1 MDAKFI
7 AIIQKVISDR
17 GKSIV
22 NNHAV
27 FNSLLADYARGEF
40 MRERRFLIQELKT
53 TSFDDLMRRYA
64 GQSQSAKS
72 QPAPLPVPAENNVHC
87 TKCGFLLLD
96 DATFCSKCGAKVS
109 GGNNEDSSMIDR
121 FVQCGGRLTTNLCC
135 DCIYFQWVDEK
146 KGEMLC
152 TRYNLEGVLIP
163 TAEFEDYEELKERDR
178 RIKKGFKCLE
188 AENNEKATRQFLKAL
203 SISPNGDAYAGLAF
217 CTSRAGDYDEA
228 IDLLNE
234 AKEAYENE
242 GDRKGVKSCN
252 KIISEIQHARKQKS
266 ENREELFKLGVD
278 IVSKLLS

>member
-40 MRERRFLIQELKT
+40 MRERRFLIRKLKT
-53 TSFDDLMRRYA
+53 TSFDDIMRRYV
-64 GQSQSAKS
+64 GQSQPAKS

-87 TKCGFLLLD
+87 TKCGFLLPED
-96 DATFCSKCGAKVS
+96 VTFCSKCGAKVS
-109 GGNNEDSSMIDR
+109 GGNNEDSSMIDLS
-121 FVQCGGRLTTNLCC
+121 VQCGGRLTTNLCC

-146 KGEMLC
+146 KGEMSC
-152 TRYNLEGVLIP
+152 TRYNLEGVLIL
-163 TAEFEDYEELKERDR
+163 TEEFEERDR

-188 AENNEKATRQFLKAL
+188 AENNEKAARHFLKAL

-252 KIISEIQHARKQKS
+252 KMISEIQHAIKQKS
-266 ENREELFKLGVD
+266 ENREELFNLGVD